1 MATTKPR
8 ITVTLTK
15 RQHEV
20 LQTIAACGGSTM
32 SGMLGEF
39 IESAMPTFER
49 MAATF
54 QQVRNANI
62 KERARV
68 LEALSE
74 AQTALEPVALAAAGQ
89 FDLFLGQAEDAAGI
103 SPAGAGTD
111 TGAML
116 TAALPSPPTNRGVTP
131 VRTKQPQPNNAK
143 GLKVVLK
150 KEVSKKVAAS
160 NGHKIGGK
168 RHAI

>member
-8 ITVTLTK
+8 ITVTLTH

-54 QQVRNANI
+54 QQVHNANL
-62 KERARV
+62 KERARI
-68 LEALSE
+68 LEALSD
-74 AQTALEPVALAAAGQ
+74 AQEALEPVALAAAGQ
-89 FDLFLGQAEDAAGI
+89 FDLFLGRAENAVGI
-103 SPAGAGTD
+103 TARGAGTD
-111 TGAML
+111 TGKVML
-116 TAALPSPPTNRGVTP
+116 AELPSPPTNRGVTP
-131 VRTKQPQPNNAK
+131 IRTKQPQTSSGK
-143 GLKVVLK
+143 DLKLVSKKKVLK
-150 KEVSKKVAAS
+150 KVAVI
-160 NGHKIGGK
+160 NEHKPRGK
-168 RHAI
+168 NHAV

>member
-8 ITVTLTK
+8 ITITLTQ

-20 LQTIAACGGSTM
+20 LKTIADCGGNTM

-54 QQVRNANI
+54 QQVRKANVQ
-62 KERARV
+62 ERARI
-68 LEALSE
+68 LEALSD

-89 FDLFLGQAEDAAGI
+89 FDLFLGQAENAAGI
-103 SPAGAGTD
+103 IPTGAGTD
-111 TGAML
+111 TGAVML
-116 TAALPSPPTNRGVTP
+116 SALPSPPTNRGVTEKNTAS
-131 VRTKQPQPNNAK
+131 TKPSNSKALK
-143 GLKVVLK
+143 GVQKKEVLK
-150 KEVSKKVAAS
+150 KVGVS
-160 NGHKIGGK
+160 NEHKARGK
-168 RHAI
+168 SHAV